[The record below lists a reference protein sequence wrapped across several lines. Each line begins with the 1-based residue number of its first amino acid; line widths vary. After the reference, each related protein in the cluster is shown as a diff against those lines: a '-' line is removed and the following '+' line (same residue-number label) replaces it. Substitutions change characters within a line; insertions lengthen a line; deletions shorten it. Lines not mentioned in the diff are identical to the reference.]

1 MKRVSAGW
9 VLGAI
14 LSVVASLALGLTLV
28 WLNIERMDMA
38 YGLKVLQTEMDEKD
52 ALADKLVLERNN
64 LVAPYRLRQLAQE
77 YNMEPAG
84 SGRIRRMEQ

>member
-14 LSVVASLALGLTLV
+14 LSLVGSLALGLTLV

-38 YGLKVLQTEMDEKD
+38 YGLKVLQTEMDKKD
-52 ALADKLVLERNN
+52 ALADKLVIERNN
-64 LVAPYRLRQLAQE
+64 LMAPYRLRTLARE
-77 YNMEPAG
+77 YGMGPAD
-84 SGRIRRMEQ
+84 SGHIRRMEQ

>member
-1 MKRVSAGW
+1 M
-9 VLGAI
+9 
-14 LSVVASLALGLTLV
+14 SVVASLALGLTLV